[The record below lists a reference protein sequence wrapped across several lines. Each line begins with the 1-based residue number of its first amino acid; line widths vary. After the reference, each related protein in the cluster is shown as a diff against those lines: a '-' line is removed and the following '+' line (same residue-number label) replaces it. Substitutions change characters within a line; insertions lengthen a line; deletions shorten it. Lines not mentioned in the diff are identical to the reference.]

1 MLRMGQISPRVFE
14 AAALGT
20 PMVMFPGRYSD
31 IVSPGEHYIELKK
44 DFSNVDAVLEQLQD
58 IGSLEAVAGRA
69 YDHLIASG
77 NYDYPRFVETVDAV
91 IDRKRAEK
99 ATPQSLG
106 LLAPADWREVP
117 EPHSLIERP
126 TPAPRDAAVL
136 LYKQAVRETALCRAE
151 IARLNEVYS
160 AEIARLNDV
169 YTAEI
174 ARQNEAY
181 TAEIARQNEAIAET
195 RRFRGLCMLSYRLGR
210 QMLEQLRARLGHLS
224 LTFSR
229 FFGRL

>member
-1 MLRMGQISPRVFE
+1 
-14 AAALGT
+14 
-20 PMVMFPGRYSD
+20 
-31 IVSPGEHYIELKK
+31 
-44 DFSNVDAVLEQLQD
+44 
-58 IGSLEAVAGRA
+58 
-69 YDHLIASG
+69 
-77 NYDYPRFVETVDAV
+77 VDAV

-136 LYKQAVRETALCRAE
+136 LYKQAVRETALYRTE
-151 IARLNEVYS
+151 IARLNDVYT

-174 ARQNEAY
+174 AR
-181 TAEIARQNEAIAET
+181 IAET